1 MAGMATRVQ
10 GVKTESASIPEAK
23 AAPADD
29 ARRGRDTGP
38 ALDVPGGRAGAPD
51 AAAASGVALDAAPL
65 DAAQLAEAFALF
77 SRASEE
83 LSTAYNA
90 LQAQVGQLTE
100 RLSVLMGALP
110 AGVLVVDR
118 GGRVVQANRAAEGLF
133 GAGLAGRA
141 WPELAAQ
148 MQSTGTPGE
157 YTLAAPMQAAASGQ
171 TLAVATAGADAPGA
185 RDASADAGADGSG
198 QAAPRPLADADL
210 RRVALSE
217 SELESGDERILL
229 VHDIT
234 DTHRMRLTAERNER
248 LAAMGE
254 MVAGLAHQ
262 LRTPLAAALLYTGNL
277 RQPELDPMQRTMVA
291 DRALERLRYLERL
304 IRDMLLF
311 ARGDSAGRQRF
322 AVCEL
327 VAELAHTLEPLA
339 RARQVT
345 FAADC
350 TCDTA
355 EVVGDRKALG
365 GALTNL
371 LENGIQACAAG
382 GRLDCEVE
390 LRDAPDSGIG
400 VRAVRF
406 IVRDSGRG
414 IVPELQER
422 LFEPFFTTRAE
433 GTGLGLAIARGVA
446 RAHGGD
452 ITLRSAPGQG
462 AEFILTVPL
471 AAAGATAG
479 NGTP

>member
-1 MAGMATRVQ
+1 MAV
-10 GVKTESASIPEAK
+10 
-23 AAPADD
+23 
-29 ARRGRDTGP
+29 
-38 ALDVPGGRAGAPD
+38 
-51 AAAASGVALDAAPL
+51 
-65 DAAQLAEAFALF
+65 
-77 SRASEE
+77 
-83 LSTAYNA
+83 
-90 LQAQVGQLTE
+90 
-100 RLSVLMGALP
+100 
-110 AGVLVVDR
+110 
-118 GGRVVQANRAAEGLF
+118 
-133 GAGLAGRA
+133 
-141 WPELAAQ
+141 
-148 MQSTGTPGE
+148 
-157 YTLAAPMQAAASGQ
+157 
-171 TLAVATAGADAPGA
+171 
-185 RDASADAGADGSG
+185 
-198 QAAPRPLADADL
+198 
-210 RRVALSE
+210 SE

-327 VAELAHTLEPLA
+327 VVELAHTLEPLA
-339 RARQVT
+339 RARQVV

-350 TCDTA
+350 TCETA

-371 LENGIQACAAG
+371 LENGIQACEAG
-382 GRLDCEVE
+382 GRLDCAVA
-390 LRDAPDSGIG
+390 LLDAAASGIG
-400 VRAVRF
+400 VPAVRF
-406 IVRDSGRG
+406 TVRDSGRG
-414 IVPELQER
+414 IAPELQER

-452 ITLRSAPGQG
+452 ITLRSVPGQG
-462 AEFILTVPL
+462 AEFTLIVPL
-471 AAAGATAG
+471 AAVGASGG

>member
-1 MAGMATRVQ
+1 MPVG
-10 GVKTESASIPEAK
+10 SA
-23 AAPADD
+23 
-29 ARRGRDTGP
+29 
-38 ALDVPGGRAGAPD
+38 VD
-51 AAAASGVALDAAPL
+51 AAAAAPVL

-83 LSTAYNA
+83 LSTAYAA
-90 LQAQVGQLTE
+90 LQAQVGQLSE

-118 GGRVVQANRAAEGLF
+118 AGTVVQANRAAEGLF
-133 GAGLAGRA
+133 GAGLSGQA
-141 WPELAAQ
+141 WTALAAQ
-148 MQSTGTPGE
+148 MQASGTPGE
-157 YTLAAPMQAAASGQ
+157 YTLAARS
-171 TLAVATAGADAPGA
+171 V
-185 RDASADAGADGSG
+185 
-198 QAAPRPLADADL
+198 AAPDADL

-327 VAELAHTLEPLA
+327 LAELAHTLEPVA
-339 RARQVT
+339 RARQVAFT
-345 FAADC
+345 ADC
-350 TCDTA
+350 ACGEA
-355 EVVGDRKALG
+355 ELVGDRKALG

-371 LENGIQACAAG
+371 LENGIQA
-382 GRLDCEVE
+382 
-390 LRDAPDSGIG
+390 
-400 VRAVRF
+400 
-406 IVRDSGRG
+406 
-414 IVPELQER
+414 
-422 LFEPFFTTRAE
+422 
-433 GTGLGLAIARGVA
+433 
-446 RAHGGD
+446 
-452 ITLRSAPGQG
+452 
-462 AEFILTVPL
+462 
-471 AAAGATAG
+471 
-479 NGTP
+479 

>member
-1 MAGMATRVQ
+1 VH
-10 GVKTESASIPEAK
+10 GVKTESESIPAVT
-23 AAPADD
+23 ATPVDD
-29 ARRGRDTGP
+29 ARREPGTAP
-38 ALDVPGGRAGAPD
+38 AP
-51 AAAASGVALDAAPL
+51 ALDAAPL

-141 WPELAAQ
+141 WSELAMQ

-157 YTLAAPMQAAASGQ
+157 YILPPGTRPPAPS
-171 TLAVATAGADAPGA
+171 D
-185 RDASADAGADGSG
+185 GADG
-198 QAAPRPLADADL
+198 LARGATTPAEADL
-210 RRVALSE
+210 RRVAVSE

-327 VAELAHTLEPLA
+327 VVELAHTLEPLA
-339 RARQVT
+339 RARQVV

-350 TCDTA
+350 TCETA

-371 LENGIQACAAG
+371 LENGIQACEAG
-382 GRLDCEVE
+382 GRLDCAVA
-390 LRDAPDSGIG
+390 LLDAATSGIG
-400 VRAVRF
+400 VPAVRF
-406 IVRDSGRG
+406 TVRDSGRG
-414 IVPELQER
+414 IAPELQER

-452 ITLRSAPGQG
+452 ITLRSVPGQG
-462 AEFILTVPL
+462 AEFTLIVPL
-471 AAAGATAG
+471 AAVGASGG

>member
-1 MAGMATRVQ
+1 MPVVATTGAQ
-10 GVKTESASIPEAK
+10 A
-23 AAPADD
+23 AAP
-29 ARRGRDTGP
+29 
-38 ALDVPGGRAGAPD
+38 GG
-51 AAAASGVALDAAPL
+51 APL

-100 RLSVLMGALP
+100 RLSVLMEALP

-118 GGRVVQANRAAEGLF
+118 AGSVVQANRAAENLF
-133 GAGLAGRA
+133 GGMLGGRTWA
-141 WPELAAQ
+141 QLAARLED
-148 MQSTGTPGE
+148 SGTPGE
-157 YTLAAPMQAAASGQ
+157 YVLA
-171 TLAVATAGADAPGA
+171 TEDPGA
-185 RDASADAGADGSG
+185 TVGGRA
-198 QAAPRPLADADL
+198 ADL
-210 RRVALSE
+210 RRLALSE
-217 SELESGDERILL
+217 SELDSGAERILL

-277 RQPELDPMQRTMVA
+277 RQPELDPAQRAMVA

-327 VAELAHTLEPLA
+327 LAELAHTLEPVA
-339 RARQVT
+339 RARQVAFT
-345 FAADC
+345 ADC
-350 TCDTA
+350 GCGEA
-355 EVVGDRKALG
+355 ELVGDRKALG

-371 LENGIQACAAG
+371 LENGIQACEMGGTLHCEAA
-382 GRLDCEVE
+382 LV
-390 LRDAPDSGIG
+390 APAHSGLG
-400 VRAVRF
+400 VAAVRF
-406 IVRDSGRG
+406 SVRDSGRG
-414 IVPELQER
+414 IAPELQER

-452 ITLRSAPGQG
+452 ITLRSTPGQG
-462 AEFILTVPL
+462 AEFTLVVPL
-471 AAAGATAG
+471 AAGSNGAQE
-479 NGTP
+479 NP